1 MSGRGVCYTMLVPGV
16 PMIITRLKLTNWRN
30 FPDADVAL
38 RERAF
43 IIGPNASGKSNLLD
57 AIRFLRD
64 VAKREGGGLQ
74 AAVSRRG
81 GFGRVR
87 CLSARADAAV
97 AIEVHLADAA
107 DTPPKWEYR
116 LEFGAAPSAPR
127 RAVVL
132 SETARREGVRV
143 LNRPADGDADDP
155 ERLTQTALEQVAQNR
170 PFRSVAEFLGMA
182 TYFHLVPQLVRRGAE
197 IGGNRLEDDPFG
209 QGFIERIAD
218 TDADTREFRLDK
230 IQAALEKLVPHLE
243 DLKFE
248 RDKPNGA
255 PRLKARFDNW
265 SDGDAWQTEDEFSD
279 GTLRLIG
286 FFWSLMDGDGALM
299 LEEPE
304 FSMEQHLIRKLQML
318 ISSLSHPTF
327 AREAGLRRKEERQVF
342 VTTHSFETL
351 DDIGIYGG
359 EVFYITPTNEGSK
372 LNCLLDDPGTRK
384 VLEAWVPPSMVAPF
398 RNSKLYA
405 PKDLH
410 RVL

>member
-1 MSGRGVCYTMLVPGV
+1 
-16 PMIITRLKLTNWRN
+16 MIITRLKLANWRN
-30 FPDADVAL
+30 FPHADVAL

-57 AIRFLRD
+57 AVRFLRD

-87 CLSARADAAV
+87 CLSARADASV
-97 AIEVHLADAA
+97 ALEVHLADDA
-107 DTPPKWEYR
+107 DSPPKWEYR
-116 LEFGAAPSAPR
+116 LEFGAAPSDPR

-132 SETARREGVRV
+132 SETAKREGVRV
-143 LNRPADGDADDP
+143 LSRPDDGDADDP
-155 ERLTQTALEQVAQNR
+155 ELLTQTALEQVAQNR

-182 TYFHLVPQLVRRGAE
+182 TYFHIVPQLVRRGAE

-209 QGFIERIAD
+209 QGFIESIAAA
-218 TDADTREFRLDK
+218 DADTREFRLNK
-230 IQAALEKLVPHLE
+230 IQAALEKLVPHLK

-248 RDKPNGA
+248 RDKSSGA

-265 SDGDAWQTEDEFSD
+265 RDGDAWQTEDEFSD

-304 FSMEQHLIRKLQML
+304 ISFDAQLLRMLQML
-318 ISSLSHPTF
+318 IFNLSYPLF
-327 AREAGLRRKEERQVF
+327 AQQAGLRRKEARQVF
-342 VTTHSFETL
+342 VTTHSFEVL

-359 EVFYITPTNEGSK
+359 EVFYITPTQKGSK

-384 VLEAWVPPSMVAPF
+384 VLESWVPPSMVAPF
-398 RNSKLYA
+398 RKTKLYA
-405 PKDLH
+405 PRDLY
-410 RVL
+410 RVLVQCSSQSE

>member
-1 MSGRGVCYTMLVPGV
+1 
-16 PMIITRLKLTNWRN
+16 MIITRLKLTNWRN

-155 ERLTQTALEQVAQNR
+155 ELLTQTALEQVAQNR
-170 PFRSVAEFLGMA
+170 PFRAVTEFLGMA

-218 TDADTREFRLDK
+218 ADADTREFRLDK
-230 IQAALEKLVPHLE
+230 IQKAAACIVPQLHE
-243 DLKFE
+243 IRFE
-248 RDKPNGA
+248 RDKNTGHPH
-255 PRLKARFDNW
+255 LKVRFDNW
-265 SDGDAWQTEDEFSD
+265 RDGDAWMREGELSD
-279 GTLRLIG
+279 GALRLIG
-286 FFWSLMDGDGALM
+286 LFWALMDNDGLLL

-304 FSMEQHLIRKLQML
+304 FSLDRD
-318 ISSLSHPTF
+318 SLHRLPT
-327 AREAGLRRKEERQVF
+327 AIYRLSKPKRRRDDDSAIWRRQVLL
-342 VTTHSFETL
+342 TTHSMDML
-351 DDIGIYGG
+351 CDIGIGG
-359 EVFYITPTNEGSK
+359 DEVLYVTVNEDGSRISSMYEDSRMRKILNEGVMA
-372 LNCLLDDPGTRK
+372 G
-384 VLEAWVPPSMVAPF
+384 VIAPF
-398 RNSKLYA
+398 RDQRRA
-405 PKDLH
+405 MPFDLN
-410 RVL
+410 LPE